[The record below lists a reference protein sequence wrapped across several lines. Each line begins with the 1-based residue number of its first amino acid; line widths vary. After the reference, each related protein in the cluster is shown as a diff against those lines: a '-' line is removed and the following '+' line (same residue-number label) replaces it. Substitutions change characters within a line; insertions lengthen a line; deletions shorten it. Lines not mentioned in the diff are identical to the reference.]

1 MNNHEG
7 MLINDEAQMA
17 NDDGIKMTVI
27 PSEVEES
34 RSGSSR
40 AVPQDRSTSL
50 RMSDLATDLL
60 FVIHSSFVIRISS
73 F

>member
-1 MNNHEG
+1 MNNHEA
-7 MLINDEAQMA
+7 MLINDEAQMT

-34 RSGSSR
+34 RSENFQ
-40 AVPQDRSTSL
+40 AVPGDPSTSL
-50 RMSDLATDLL
+50 RMTDLATDLL
-60 FVIHSSFVIRISS
+60 FVRSWFAIRISS